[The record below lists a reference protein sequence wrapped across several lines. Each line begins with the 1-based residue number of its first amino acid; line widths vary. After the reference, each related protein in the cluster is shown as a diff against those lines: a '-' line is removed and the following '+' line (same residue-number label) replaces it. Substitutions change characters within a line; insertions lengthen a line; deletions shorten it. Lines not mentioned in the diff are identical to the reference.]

1 MPGRP
6 LPDGLFAPSVSP
18 LKEKSTKAGCALDCA
33 KPELCPLNRL
43 KPGKTGRVKRLAST
57 PELNRRLREMG
68 LFEDQRVKLL
78 GRPSNIICQVCNAR
92 LAISDELAGEIL
104 VEPLQ
109 THHKP
114 VSS

>member
-1 MPGRP
+1 M
-6 LPDGLFAPSVSP
+6 
-18 LKEKSTKAGCALDCA
+18 KEKTSKERCALDCA

-43 KPGKTGRVKRLAST
+43 GAGTTGRVKRLAST

-104 VEPLQ
+104 VEPLPARP
-109 THHKP
+109 KP
-114 VSS
+114 AAA

>member
-1 MPGRP
+1 MKQKP
-6 LPDGLFAPSVSP
+6 
-18 LKEKSTKAGCALDCA
+18 TKAGCALDCV
-33 KPELCPLNRL
+33 KPELCPLNHL
-43 KPGKTGRVKRLAST
+43 GTGGTGRVKRLVST

-104 VEPLQ
+104 VEPLPA
-109 THHKP
+109 KEEP
-114 VSS
+114 APS

>member
-1 MPGRP
+1 MPSGP
-6 LPDGLFAPSVSP
+6 FASSFLP
-18 LKEKSTKAGCALDCA
+18 LKEKPKKAGCALDCV
-33 KPELCPLNRL
+33 KPELCPLNHL
-43 KPGKTGRVKRLAST
+43 VAGTTGRVKRLAST

-104 VEPLQ
+104 VEPLPPQ
-109 THHKP
+109 REP
-114 VSS
+114 APS

>member
-1 MPGRP
+1 LSGHP
-6 LPDGLFAPSVSP
+6 LPECPFAPSFP
-18 LKEKSTKAGCALDCA
+18 LLKEKPTKAGCALDCV
-33 KPELCPLNRL
+33 KPELCPLNHL
-43 KPGKTGRVKRLAST
+43 GTGKTGRVKRLAST

-104 VEPLQ
+104 VEPLPPQ
-109 THHKP
+109 RKT
-114 VSS
+114 VAS